1 LPAFD
6 DIEQK
11 LAQRQRD
18 GLYRMRRVAESAT
31 GREISMGGKR
41 LLNFCSNDYLGLA
54 NDERVRAAFAQGA
67 ETWGVGSGA
76 SHLVSGHTAAHH
88 ALEEA
93 LAEFTGRPRC
103 LLYSSGYAANLGTVA
118 ALLGKTDHAFEDRL
132 NHASLLDGGLLS
144 GAHFRR
150 FKHRD
155 YDDLDANLTKYGGTD
170 TRKLVISDGTF
181 SMDGTVCDVTA
192 LATVARK
199 HGAWLMIDEAHSF
212 GVLGREGRGL
222 IDPQQHSVADVQIQI
237 GTLGKA
243 FGTHGGFVTGS
254 DNLIETLIQQ
264 SRTYIYTTALPAA
277 VAVATLA
284 SLQIVRSEEWRREKL
299 RALVQRFRN
308 GAQQLALEL
317 QDSATPIQPVIL
329 GDEQRALDVS
339 ARLEAQGLLVT
350 AIRPPTVPK
359 GTARLRVTFTA
370 LHTEADVDRLLA
382 ALESCAK
389 NS

>member
-6 DIEQK
+6 DINQK

-18 GLYRMRRVAESAT
+18 GLYRHRRVAESAT
-31 GREISMGGKR
+31 GREITMGGKR

-54 NDERVRAAFAQGA
+54 NDSRVCAAFVQGA
-67 ETWGVGSGA
+67 EKWGVGSGA

-103 LLYSSGYAANLGTVA
+103 LLFSSGYAANLGTVA
-118 ALLGKTDHAFEDRL
+118 ALLGKTDHVFEDRL

-155 YDDLDANLTKYGGTD
+155 YDDLDADLAKYAEVD

-192 LATVARK
+192 LATVACK
-199 HGAWLMIDEAHSF
+199 HGAWLMIDEAHSL
-212 GVLGREGRGL
+212 GVLGREGRGR
-222 IDPQQHSVADVQIQI
+222 IDPQQHGIDTVQIQI

-254 DNLIETLIQQ
+254 DDLIETLIQQ

-284 SLQIVRSEEWRREKL
+284 SLQIARDEEWRREKL
-299 RALVQRFRN
+299 QTLVQRFRS

-339 ARLEAQGLLVT
+339 ARLEEQGLLVT

-359 GTARLRVTFTA
+359 GTARLRITFSA

-382 ALESCAK
+382 ALEACV
-389 NS
+389 